1 MEAGVIALVVLAVF
15 LFIIAASG
23 VRIVPQAKAGIVER
37 LGRYTRTL
45 DPGLTLIVPFVD
57 RVKPLIDLREQVVSF
72 PPQPVITEDNLVV
85 GIDTVIYFTVTDP
98 KAATY
103 EVANPLQAIEQL
115 TVTTLR
121 NVIGGLT
128 LEDTLTSRDNVN
140 SQLRVVLD
148 EATGKWGIRVNR
160 VELKSVEPPRTVQE
174 AMEKQMRAER
184 DRRAT
189 ILTAEGV
196 KQSAILT
203 AEGEKQSAVLRAEGA
218 RTAAIL
224 KAEGE
229 AKAIETVFGAIHD
242 GAPDQALLS
251 YQYLQMLPQL
261 AQGEANKIW
270 VIPSEFSQALGGLA
284 EHFGASGAAVE
295 NGAPAPA
302 PRRRPPSPERIEAS
316 ERAAADAAVAARAA
330 AEASAE
336 AASAATPGGVHP
348 SPARTTPDPPASGP
362 PSP

>member
-1 MEAGVIALVVLAVF
+1 
-15 LFIIAASG
+15 
-23 VRIVPQAKAGIVER
+23 
-37 LGRYTRTL
+37 
-45 DPGLTLIVPFVD
+45 
-57 RVKPLIDLREQVVSF
+57 
-72 PPQPVITEDNLVV
+72 
-85 GIDTVIYFTVTDP
+85 
-98 KAATY
+98 
-103 EVANPLQAIEQL
+103 
-115 TVTTLR
+115 
-121 NVIGGLT
+121 
-128 LEDTLTSRDNVN
+128 
-140 SQLRVVLD
+140 
-148 EATGKWGIRVNR
+148 
-160 VELKSVEPPRTVQE
+160 
-174 AMEKQMRAER
+174 MRAER

-284 EHFGASGAAVE
+284 EHFGASGAAVD
-295 NGAPAPA
+295 NGAPVQ
-302 PRRRPPSPERIEAS
+302 RRRPPSPERIEAS
-316 ERAAADAAVAARAA
+316 ERAAADAAEAAAAARA
-330 AEASAE
+330 ASAE
-336 AASAATPGGVHP
+336 AASAAMPGAVHP
-348 SPARTTPDPPASGP
+348 AATPAAAPAPAPAEGAPASDPPTS
-362 PSP
+362 

>member
-1 MEAGVIALVVLAVF
+1 MTASVIALIVLAIFVF
-15 LFIIAASG
+15 ITAAAG
-23 VRIVPQAKAGIVER
+23 VRIVPQARAGVVER
-37 LGRYTRTL
+37 LGRFQRTL
-45 DPGLTLIVPFVD
+45 DPGLAIVVPFVD

-98 KAATY
+98 KAVTY
-103 EVANPLQAIEQL
+103 EVANPLQAMEQL

-121 NVIGGLT
+121 NVIGGMT
-128 LEDTLTSRDNVN
+128 LEETLTSRDTVN
-140 SQLRVVLD
+140 SQLRAVLD

-196 KQSAILT
+196 KQSQILT
-203 AEGEKQSAVLRAEGA
+203 AEGEKQAAVLKAEGA

-224 KAEGE
+224 RAEGE
-229 AKAIETVFGAIHD
+229 AKAIETVFQAIHD
-242 GAPDQALLS
+242 GAPDQQLLS

-261 AQGEANKIW
+261 ARGEANKIF
-270 VIPSEFSQALGGLA
+270 VIPSEFSQALGNLGNA
-284 EHFGASGAAVE
+284 FGGAGRGPDE
-295 NGAPAPA
+295 SPRP
-302 PRRRPPSPERIEAS
+302 PRRRINSGAED
-316 ERAAADAAVAARAA
+316 AAAAARQDADDAAAAARQAT
-330 AEASAE
+330 AEAEGEVGRPSL
-336 AASAATPGGVHP
+336 ATPP
-348 SPARTTPDPPASGP
+348 DLPDPPPAAP
-362 PSP
+362 TV